1 MDNFQT
7 NVQEWVSLDNN
18 IKKLNPN
25 TLLFLGEKYFI
36 HNKTFFVI
44 F

>member
-1 MDNFQT
+1 MTYN
-7 NVQEWVSLDNN
+7 SKNN

-36 HNKTFFVI
+36 HNKTFLK
-44 F
+44 